1 MDNSVYLTVSASR
14 GGFGSGIITSIVL
27 IVLFVIITL
36 TKNPQFFKNKNNVI
50 GSCVGLG
57 GGLILTA
64 VVRRLPSNMGSIVM
78 IIFMLAVIIVVGVA
92 SSKKKPTQTHTEAN
106 KTPYNNIDKL
116 TKLKEL
122 LDAGA
127 ITQEEFDQ
135 KKREILNL

>member
-1 MDNSVYLTVSASR
+1 
-14 GGFGSGIITSIVL
+14 
-27 IVLFVIITL
+27 
-36 TKNPQFFKNKNNVI
+36 
-50 GSCVGLG
+50 
-57 GGLILTA
+57 
-64 VVRRLPSNMGSIVM
+64 
-78 IIFMLAVIIVVGVA
+78 MLAVIIVVGVA

-135 KKREILNL
+135 KKREILNCFNIVQRKNLKPFSSTVITLIAIVVIAITDFSNLFIILTITSTIHCFLSIPILLYNNYTKNFS